1 MNISGQSKAFCLHS
15 VPDPAFE
22 VFQQTIRLFLCDDAF
37 RQEVSSAGGI
47 NVPPL

>member
-1 MNISGQSKAFCLHS
+1 MNISGQSKTFCLHS

-37 RQEVSSAGGI
+37 RQEVSSGCMV